1 MRVEQLR
8 CLQTVTRLNGS
19 EQVGVIAYDFVQVV
33 IDAVPQDDD
42 KWEAFINAWL
52 ELHRRDGILQSVIDQ
67 WVYGKSFAPSTP
79 RWSVVRNVLGWV
91 H

>member
-1 MRVEQLR
+1 MLSAERGAFLTLLHPEY
-8 CLQTVTRLNGS
+8 S
-19 EQVGVIAYDFVQVV
+19 VV
-33 IDAVPQDDD
+33 VPSADHVRAPIVYAVPQDD